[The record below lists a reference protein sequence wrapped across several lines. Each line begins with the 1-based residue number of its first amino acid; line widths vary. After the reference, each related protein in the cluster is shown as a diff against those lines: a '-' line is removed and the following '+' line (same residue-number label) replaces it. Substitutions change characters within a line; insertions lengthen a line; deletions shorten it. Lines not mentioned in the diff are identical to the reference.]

1 MLSHVMPFAHA
12 VPLHTQDLLSQ
23 PELDAAREYDELL
36 QNYMDAVGTDL
47 CKCMQ
52 PPKSVRIAVK
62 AKENW
67 GSPSEKFI
75 PFEDLCIR

>member
-1 MLSHVMPFAHA
+1 M
-12 VPLHTQDLLSQ
+12 SQ

-36 QNYMDAVGTDL
+36 QKYMDAVGTDL

-67 GSPSEKFI
+67 G
-75 PFEDLCIR
+75 